1 MRIILINK
9 NNFLNWGNKT
19 MMKFKLSK
27 LLLIALMFN
36 LSVSANI
43 FAQEDSSDPE
53 EIIVRGKVLYSD
65 QVTALKTPIHGLCAG
80 VSNLVRIENVFS
92 LMCTQDL

>member
-65 QVTALKTPIHGLCAG
+65 QVTALKTPIPISVLGWIANQSVTSKWACNRA
-80 VSNLVRIENVFS
+80 NI
-92 LMCTQDL
+92 